1 MGIRLAIQGES
12 STYSKR
18 WIEYCRDN
26 EVDHEVVDCYASD
39 IIDKL
44 RGFDGLLWNFNH
56 RNPTDLLM
64 ARHVLTSAEKMGLM
78 VFPDGA
84 TCWHFDDKV
93 AQKYLLEA
101 IGAPLV
107 PTYVFYDERRA
118 LEWLED
124 ATYPMVRKLRRGAGS
139 YNVGLVHDYGEAKSF
154 CKQAFGKGF
163 SAIPSHFV
171 DMRTRMKK
179 IHGLDGF
186 IRKLKALPEKMS
198 STRRKR
204 KGMQR
209 EKGYVLFQ
217 EFIADNKFDTR
228 ISVVGNRAWGFIR
241 GVREHDFRASGSG
254 VIDYDV
260 SKIDMQ
266 CVKIAYQVSDRMKT
280 QSLCFDFVRRADDHP
295 LIVEISYG
303 YVPEAIY
310 ACKGYWDRDLQW
322 HEARIWPEHAMIEDL
337 LVVIGGRQEGEAHT
351 PDRRDEQL

>member
-26 EVDHEVVDCYASD
+26 EVEHEVVDCYASD

-118 LEWLED
+118 LEWLKG
-124 ATYPMVRKLRRGAGS
+124 ATYPLVRKLRRGAGS
-139 YNVGLVHDYGEAKSF
+139 CNVGLVHDYGEAKSF

-171 DMRTRMKK
+171 DARTRMKK
-179 IHGLDGF
+179 VHGFGDF
-186 IRKLKALPEKMS
+186 IRKLKALPGKMAT
-198 STRRKR
+198 TRRKR

-217 EFIADNKFDTR
+217 EFIPGNTTDTR
-228 ISVVGNRAWGFIR
+228 VNIIGNRAWAQ
-241 GVREHDFRASGSG
+241 VRKVRSGDFRASGSG
-254 VIDYDV
+254 ELTADTSEVNLDCVRIAFDV
-260 SKIDMQ
+260 SEKLGANSM
-266 CVKIAYQVSDRMKT
+266 AY
-280 QSLCFDFVRRADDHP
+280 DFVLHPDGRP
-295 LIVEISYG
+295 LITEISYG
-303 YVPEAIY
+303 FGTKLMYEVG
-310 ACKGYWDRDLQW
+310 GYWNNHLEWIPQAKHPEDAIIQDLIASIQSSHGQKTNEIDRTDVNL
-322 HEARIWPEHAMIEDL
+322 
-337 LVVIGGRQEGEAHT
+337 
-351 PDRRDEQL
+351 